1 MKSPRW
7 RNQCS
12 DRDDAQQAMRDHV
25 QACGFNYLCTDN
37 VDKATDWLK
46 QHGILRGSED
56 APCGSFQIGKRRFSS
71 WSSR

>member
-1 MKSPRW
+1 
-7 RNQCS
+7 
-12 DRDDAQQAMRDHV
+12 MRDHV
-25 QACGFNYLCTDN
+25 QACGFNYLCTDS
-37 VDKATDWLK
+37 VEVAIAWLK